1 MRAGQHTQSNSNAIS
16 VSMYKSVIFDLG
28 GVLIDWNPRY
38 LYRKLFK
45 DEVAMEHFLATVC
58 TLDWNA
64 LQDAGRPVAEATHS
78 LIRKWPGHAE
88 LIEAYYARWTE
99 MLGGPIEGTVAVIDD
114 LRARGVPLFA
124 LTNWSAETF
133 PYVEHRYEFMEW
145 FEHILVS
152 GRVGLK
158 KPDVAIFR
166 LLLARCGID
175 VREAVFID
183 DSAANIAAAA
193 SIGLHAIRFTSA
205 TGLRSDLET
214 LGIL

>member
-1 MRAGQHTQSNSNAIS
+1 MCK
-16 VSMYKSVIFDLG
+16 VVIFDLG

-38 LYRKLFK
+38 LYRKLFE

-58 TLDWNA
+58 TLGWNA
-64 LQDAGRPVAEATHS
+64 LQDAGRPVAEATRS
-78 LIRKWPGHAE
+78 LIRKWPDHAE
-88 LIEAYYARWTE
+88 LIEAYYARWPE
-99 MLGGPIEGTVAVIDD
+99 MLGGPIEDTVAVADD
-114 LRARGVPLFA
+114 LHTRGVPLFA

-158 KPDVAIFR
+158 KPDLAIFR
-166 LLLARCGID
+166 LLLGRCRID
-175 VREAVFID
+175 AREAVFID
-183 DSAANIAAAA
+183 DSESNVAAAA

-205 TGLRSDLET
+205 TALRGDLET
-214 LGIL
+214 LGVL